1 MVRKLQITFSQAVD
15 GFLMEK
21 RAGRLSPHT
30 LLDYGNAF
38 RKLADYLDGDPPIE
52 GISEH
57 DLVAF
62 LAELGERM
70 ITPRGIAPREARRLS
85 KKSLLNIHTGLSS
98 LWSWALREG
107 YVDRHVLRLVP
118 RPRPEQRVIVPY
130 SREDVQGMLAAC
142 NVTRMY
148 DRPGKRPC
156 QNTRSTGL
164 RDVAI
169 IHLLLDTGL
178 RASELCELQV
188 KNLNMEA
195 QWLHVFGKG
204 SKERLVHFGR
214 GTSKAIWRY
223 LASRSD
229 KRQDDP
235 LFVSYGQIGAGLTRT
250 GLRILMGRL
259 GAKANVTP
267 AANCHRFRHTFAINF
282 LRNGGDVY
290 ALQMM
295 LGHSTLDMVKHY
307 LSMAQVDV
315 ANAHRRASPIDNW
328 RL

>member
-1 MVRKLQITFSQAVD
+1 MVRKLSITFSQAVD
-15 GFLMEK
+15 GFLLEK

-38 RKLADYLDGDPPIE
+38 RKLAEFLAGDPPIE
-52 GISEH
+52 AITAQ
-57 DLVAF
+57 DLTAF
-62 LAELGERM
+62 LADLGGRE
-70 ITPRGIAPREARRLS
+70 IAPRGIAPRGTRTLS

-107 YVDRHVLRLVP
+107 YVQRHEMRLVP
-118 RPRPEQRVIVPY
+118 RPRPEQRVIIPY

-142 NVTRMY
+142 DVTRMY
-148 DRPGKRPC
+148 ERPGKQPC

-169 IHLLLDTGL
+169 IHVLLDTGL
-178 RASELCELQV
+178 RASELCGLRV
-188 KNLNMEA
+188 KDVNME
-195 QWLHVFGKG
+195 QQSLKVLGKG

-223 LASRSD
+223 LASRPD
-229 KRQDDP
+229 VRQEDA
-235 LFVSYGQIGAGLTRT
+235 LFVSYGQVAAGLTRT

-259 GAKANVTP
+259 GAKAGVTP

-282 LRNGGDVY
+282 LRNGGDIY

-307 LSMAQVDV
+307 LALAQVDME
-315 ANAHRRASPIDNW
+315 NQHRRASPVDNW